1 MGSVTMQRLIS
12 LLVRALVLFTAFPV
26 HESAHALSAHWMGD
40 DTAKNQGRISLNPF
54 RHINLFGA
62 LFMLFAGVG
71 AANPVPI
78 DPRNFKKPKAGMAL
92 SSLAGPLSNLLLA
105 YLSMIVY
112 RVLFIVYYANFSA
125 DFSAQSDVMVILL
138 LYIFQYGALLNIG
151 LAVFNLLPIPPL
163 DGSRILTLFLPEEK
177 YFGIMKYEKYIF
189 GILFVLIIS
198 GILNKPLS
206 FLQDFAADALFSFTG
221 WVDNI
226 VYIFLR

>member
-78 DPRNFKKPKAGMAL
+78 DPRNFKKTKAGMAL

-112 RVLFIVYYANFSA
+112 RILFIVYYSEFSA
-125 DFSAQSDVMVILL
+125 NFSAQSDVMMIL
-138 LYIFQYGALLNIG
+138 LYIFQYASLLNIG

-198 GILNKPLS
+198 GILNKPLA
-206 FLQDFAADALFSFTG
+206 FLQDLAADALFSLTG
-221 WVDNI
+221 WVDYI
-226 VYIFLR
+226 IYIFLR

>member
-1 MGSVTMQRLIS
+1 MGSVTMQRIIS

-54 RHINLFGA
+54 KHINLFGA

-78 DPRNFKKPKAGMAL
+78 DARNFKKPKAGMAL

-105 YLSMIVY
+105 YLSMIIY
-112 RVLFIVYYANFSA
+112 RILFIVYYEKFSTNFSA
-125 DFSAQSDVMVILL
+125 PSDVMIIL
-138 LYIFQYGALLNIG
+138 LYIFQYAALLNIG

-198 GILNKPLS
+198 GILNKPLA
-206 FLQDFAADALFSFTG
+206 FLQNLATDALFSLTG
-221 WVDNI
+221 WVD
-226 VYIFLR
+226 YIIYVFLR

>member
-1 MGSVTMQRLIS
+1 MGSVTMQRIIS

-26 HESAHALSAHWMGD
+26 HESAHALTAHWMGD

-54 RHINLFGA
+54 KHITLFGA

-78 DPRNFKKPKAGMAL
+78 DARNFKKPKVGMAL
-92 SSLAGPLSNLLLA
+92 SSLAGPVSNLLLA
-105 YLSMIVY
+105 YLSMVIYRVFYIVY
-112 RVLFIVYYANFSA
+112 AVKFTAES
-125 DFSAQSDVMVILL
+125 SVMIIL
-138 LYIFQYGALLNIG
+138 LYIFQYAALLNIG

-189 GILFVLIIS
+189 AVLFVLIIS
-198 GILNKPLS
+198 GILNKPLA
-206 FLQDFAADALFSFTG
+206 FLQDLATDVLFSLTG
-221 WVDNI
+221 WVDYI
-226 VYIFLR
+226 VYLFLR

>member
-112 RVLFIVYYANFSA
+112 RVLFIVYYENFSA
-125 DFSAQSDVMVILL
+125 DFSAQSDVMVIL

-198 GILNKPLS
+198 GILNKPLA
-206 FLQDFAADALFSFTG
+206 FLQDFAADALFSLTS

-226 VYIFLR
+226 VYLFLR

>member
-92 SSLAGPLSNLLLA
+92 SSLAGPLSNLMLA

-125 DFSAQSDVMVILL
+125 DFSAQSDVMVIL

-198 GILNKPLS
+198 GILNKPLA
-206 FLQDFAADALFSFTG
+206 FLQDFAADALFSLTS

-226 VYIFLR
+226 VYLFLR

>member
-92 SSLAGPLSNLLLA
+92 SSLAGPMSNLMLA

-112 RVLFIVYYANFSA
+112 RVLFIVYYENFSA
-125 DFSAQSDVMVILL
+125 DFSAQSDVMVIL

-198 GILNKPLS
+198 GILNKPLA
-206 FLQDFAADALFSFTG
+206 FLQDFAADALFSLTS

-226 VYIFLR
+226 VYLFLR